1 MVLQNAVEDE
11 VILLVLL
18 ELVELLLHL
27 VQHQVHGLHP
37 LLQPGG
43 LRLHLQKLGFVLSPL
58 NMEVKS
64 ANLQATFY
72 LYLLSCDVC
81 YFVNLSSVF
90 HLYRRI
96 QYNYR

>member
-11 VILLVLL
+11 VVLLVLL

-43 LRLHLQKLGFVLSPL
+43 LRLHLQKLGFVLSSL
-58 NMEVKS
+58 NMESSGEKC
-64 ANLQATFY
+64 LATSY
-72 LYLLSCDVC
+72 LYTCSLVTCAIS
-81 YFVNLSSVF
+81 
-90 HLYRRI
+90 
-96 QYNYR
+96 

>member
-11 VILLVLL
+11 VVLLVLL

-43 LRLHLQKLGFVLSPL
+43 LRLHLQKLGFVLSSL
-58 NMEVKS
+58 NMELSGEKCH
-64 ANLQATFY
+64 AQRC
-72 LYLLSCDVC
+72 LL
-81 YFVNLSSVF
+81 LIPA
-90 HLYRRI
+90 LL
-96 QYNYR
+96 

>member
-27 VQHQVHGLHP
+27 VQHQVHRLHP

-58 NMEVKS
+58 NKESRGEKCH
-64 ANLQATFY
+64 AT
-72 LYLLSCDVC
+72 LPLL
-81 YFVNLSSVF
+81 LIPA
-90 HLYRRI
+90 LL
-96 QYNYR
+96 

>member
-11 VILLVLL
+11 VVLLVLL

-37 LLQPGG
+37 LLQPRG
-43 LRLHLQKLGFVLSPL
+43 LRLHLQKLGFVLSSL
-58 NMEVKS
+58 NMVSRGEKC
-64 ANLQATFY
+64 QATSY
-72 LYLLSCDVC
+72 LYLLSCDVG

-96 QYNYR
+96 

>member
-11 VILLVLL
+11 VVLLVLL

-58 NMEVKS
+58 NMESRGEKC
-64 ANLQATFY
+64 QATSY

-90 HLYRRI
+90 HLHRKI